1 MNTANERELLDQLR
15 EGSEQAWDY
24 FYRQYRVGIYRKLLK
39 MIKIEAIA
47 EELVQDVFVKL
58 WNKRHLI
65 DPNQPFHAYLYSIA
79 QNLVYDF
86 YRKIAKDKRLQEQVK
101 ALTINLYQHIEED
114 IDLKETQGIIHQAIN
129 HLPSQQKLI
138 FTLCKLEGK
147 SYQYVGTSLGISTST
162 VNNHIVKATKKIK
175 GYIIKFHRTILF
187 VSHAIAIMW
196 SIAH

>member
-1 MNTANERELLDQLR
+1 MTITTANEKELLVQLR
-15 EGSEQAWDY
+15 EGSELAWDY
-24 FYRQYRVGIYRKLLK
+24 FYHHYHIGVYRKLIK
-39 MIKIEAIA
+39 MVKIEAIA

-65 DPNQPFHAYLYSIA
+65 DPDQPFKAYLYTIA

-86 YRKIAKDKRLQEQVK
+86 YRKLAKDKRLQGQVK
-101 ALTINLYQHIEED
+101 ALTVDLYQHIEEG
-114 IDLKETQGIIHQAIN
+114 IYLKETQGILHQAID

-147 SYQYVGTSLGISTST
+147 SYEYVGTTLGISPST

-175 GYIIKFHRTILF
+175 GYIFRFHKTIFFLSLTSA
-187 VSHAIAIMW
+187 VTW
-196 SIAH
+196 